1 MDRYLAT
8 HSVLFLLLNFFYL
21 VNILLWG
28 TGAFPQKQSDFA
40 SFSLPISCFY
50 WYKTCLGKTKF
61 VSLIRFFFVCFLFVC
76 LFVCLFFVLLSIL
89 CVSCSPFS
97 PQVVSQTLFDCFMG
111 QDSRDS
117 RMLMVKRN
125 SKCYWRTHPSLS
137 SKKKITLIPSRA
149 VSNEH

>member
-61 VSLIRFFFVCFLFVC
+61 VSLIRFFVVVVVVFFFCLAVHSLCFLFPILSLGGFSDPVR
-76 LFVCLFFVLLSIL
+76 LFHGS
-89 CVSCSPFS
+89 
-97 PQVVSQTLFDCFMG
+97 G
-111 QDSRDS
+111 QSRF
-117 RMLMVKRN
+117 KN
-125 SKCYWRTHPSLS
+125 AHG
-137 SKKKITLIPSRA
+137 KKKF
-149 VSNEH
+149 

>member
-50 WYKTCLGKTKF
+50 GYKTCLGKTKF
-61 VSLIRFFFVCFLFVC
+61 VSLIRFFVVVVVFCLFVFFCLAVHSLCFLFPILSLGGFSDPVR
-76 LFVCLFFVLLSIL
+76 LFHGSGLSR
-89 CVSCSPFS
+89 FKNAH
-97 PQVVSQTLFDCFMG
+97 G
-111 QDSRDS
+111 
-117 RMLMVKRN
+117 
-125 SKCYWRTHPSLS
+125 
-137 SKKKITLIPSRA
+137 KKKF
-149 VSNEH
+149 

>member
-61 VSLIRFFFVCFLFVC
+61 VRLIRFLFFFIFFFLCFAIHSLCFLCPILSLGGFSDPVR
-76 LFVCLFFVLLSIL
+76 FFHGS
-89 CVSCSPFS
+89 
-97 PQVVSQTLFDCFMG
+97 G
-111 QDSRDS
+111 QSRF
-117 RMLMVKRN
+117 KNAHGKKN
-125 SKCYWRTHPSLS
+125 SKCYWRTHPSIS
-137 SKKKITLIPSRA
+137 SKKKITLIPSRD

>member
-61 VSLIRFFFVCFLFVC
+61 VSLIRFFVVVVVFCFFFFFCLAVHSLCFLFPILSLGGFSDPVR
-76 LFVCLFFVLLSIL
+76 LFHGS
-89 CVSCSPFS
+89 
-97 PQVVSQTLFDCFMG
+97 G
-111 QDSRDS
+111 QSRF
-117 RMLMVKRN
+117 KN
-125 SKCYWRTHPSLS
+125 AHG
-137 SKKKITLIPSRA
+137 KKKF
-149 VSNEH
+149 

>member
-61 VSLIRFFFVCFLFVC
+61 VSLIRFFVVVVVFCFFCFFFFLFFFFFFFFFFCLAVHSLCFLFPILSLGGFSDPVR
-76 LFVCLFFVLLSIL
+76 LFHGS
-89 CVSCSPFS
+89 
-97 PQVVSQTLFDCFMG
+97 G
-111 QDSRDS
+111 QSRF
-117 RMLMVKRN
+117 KN
-125 SKCYWRTHPSLS
+125 AHG
-137 SKKKITLIPSRA
+137 KKKF
-149 VSNEH
+149 